1 MGRRAGGGPI
11 RKGEYDRPGTT
22 RLGVKWPAVYAKR
35 AMHRQRV
42 IDLLLAENRTVLA
55 GNIVIMRRSERQ
67 EMWSGVARDVT
78 QPMVMRLKATEL
90 LGKAQADFVEVRT
103 PPVVTEQHG

>member
-1 MGRRAGGGPI
+1 M
-11 RKGEYDRPGTT
+11 
-22 RLGVKWPAVYAKR
+22 
-35 AMHRQRV
+35 

-103 PPVVTEQHG
+103 PPVVTDNTGEAKLMEVIVEVVRRRKALDAIPVHIENVQKP